1 MEGTE
6 KLAIDSL
13 GDEVTRKTATRKTA
27 TDKILEAAMV
37 IFAENGYN
45 GATTKKIAEEAGVNE
60 ITIFR
65 KFKSKENLL
74 KIVIEKNLRQT
85 LKMLDEIIYME
96 KSAEVEIGIK
106 TLGITLKQFLDDKVD
121 FLFILLREG
130 RKRPELMKTFNQ
142 FRITL
147 IEHLSEY
154 FQDQMNEG
162 EIRKVDPDLLA
173 IILFSFI
180 FNKSLAGRVY
190 DEYFSKDDS
199 ELFEEYTDIFMHGV
213 EV

>member
-13 GDEVTRKTATRKTA
+13 GDEVTHKTATRKTA

-37 IFAENGYN
+37 VFAENGYN

-147 IEHLSEY
+147 IEHLSKY

-162 EIRKVDPDLLA
+162 KIRKVDPDLLA

-180 FNKSLAGRVY
+180 FNRSLAGRVY

-199 ELFEEYTDIFMHGV
+199 ELFEEYTYIFMHGV

>member
-6 KLAIDSL
+6 KLAIDSP
-13 GDEVTRKTATRKTA
+13 GNEATHKTTRKTA

-37 IFAENGYN
+37 IFARNGYN

-74 KIVIEKNLRQT
+74 KMVIEKNLRET
-85 LKMLDEIIYME
+85 LKKLDEIICTE
-96 KSAEVEIGIK
+96 RSAEVEIGVK
-106 TLGITLKQFLDDKVD
+106 TLGITLKQLLDDKAD

-130 RKRPELMKTFNQ
+130 RKRPEIIKTFNQ
-142 FRITL
+142 FRIKL

-162 EIRKVDPDLLA
+162 KIRKVDPDLLA

-180 FNKSLAGRVY
+180 FNKSLVGRAY
-190 DEYFSKDDS
+190 DEYFSKDDF
-199 ELFEEYTDIFMHGV
+199 ELFEEYTDIFMRGI
-213 EV
+213 EI